1 MLCYLLLANI
11 APMPAYCC
19 SPMKVVTHNRKAR
32 HDFQI
37 LESIEAGIVLKG
49 TEVKSLREGRA
60 NLRDSYAVVE
70 DGEVILRGLHISPY
84 SHTSDSALDPRR
96 DRKLL
101 LNKREIKRL
110 VGKVQE
116 KGLTL
121 VALKIFFNDRGL
133 AKVELALARGKRQ
146 YDKRRDIAERE
157 AKREVE
163 RAMKRNRQ

>member
-96 DRKLL
+96 DRKL
-101 LNKREIKRL
+101 
-110 VGKVQE
+110 GKVQE